1 MSRDSPNIKQM
12 RKLFV
17 KYRRP
22 VLQRPSDRMRS
33 AYNGCWRKSPRSS
46 LQGSITQSSPRH
58 LTTDGLSWMRYPGLK
73 LHRSETCRCTVPA
86 LVCLYAD
93 LQLEAAR
100 LTSMNSTANRK
111 NATYSSPRNT
121 CTSDAA
127 LSTDGMVSIPV
138 NCARITASTERI
150 KTKQQNEKQARDANR
165 RAHCRCC

>member
-1 MSRDSPNIKQM
+1 MSRDSLNIKHM

-17 KYRRP
+17 KYRRT

-46 LQGSITQSSPRH
+46 LQGSITQSSPSH
-58 LTTDGLSWMRYPGLK
+58 LTNDGLSWMRYPGLQ
-73 LHRSETCRCTVPA
+73 LHRSETCRCT
-86 LVCLYAD
+86 VCLYAD

-111 NATYSSPRNT
+111 NATYSSPSNT
-121 CTSDAA
+121 CTSDAG

-138 NCARITASTERI
+138 NCARITASAERI
-150 KTKQQNEKQARDANR
+150 KIKQQNEKQARDANR